1 MKGTNLS
8 RCPNGHFYD
17 PAKFDV
23 CPHCETTRDIN
34 VTQIDWTVENRNASF
49 GTSFGQM
56 PDNAISAAID
66 RFTMNE
72 EGAPSV
78 EKDGTVYEPYEPQ
91 DGFSITVPLDTPK
104 TTANAAFSDQWAGG
118 FSVQQDDPDMPV
130 THPAKQPAASFIGGP
145 VRTQD
150 DSMTIQYYQKTLG
163 TEPVVGWLVCVK
175 GVHRGEDFRIKAG
188 RNFLGRSGSM
198 GICLSGDTAISR
210 EKHLIVTYDPKTNK
224 FFAQPGDTSILSYL
238 NDMPLLEVTTLKAG
252 DKLSAGESDLIF
264 VPFCGELYT
273 WED

>member
-23 CPHCETTRDIN
+23 CPHCETTKDIN
-34 VTQIDWTVENRNASF
+34 VTQIDWTLDRSDASF
-49 GTSFGQM
+49 GTSFGQID
-56 PDNAISAAID
+56 DNAISASID
-66 RFTMNE
+66 RLADNAALT
-72 EGAPSV
+72 PSAA
-78 EKDGTVYEPYEPQ
+78 ESRTVFEAQ
-91 DGFSITVPLDTPK
+91 DDFPMTVPLDTPK
-104 TTANAAFSDQWAGG
+104 ATDDAAFSEQWAGEL
-118 FSVQQDDPDMPV
+118 SVQQNEPDTPAAR
-130 THPAKQPAASFIGGP
+130 PAKQTSPFVGGYA
-145 VRTQD
+145 RTQD

-188 RNFLGRSGSM
+188 RNFLGRGGSM
-198 GICLSGDTAISR
+198 DICLSGDTAVSR
-210 EKHLIVTYDPKTNK
+210 EKHLIVTYDPKHNM

-238 NDMPLLEVTTLKAG
+238 NDKPLLEVTTLNAG

-273 WED
+273 WEN